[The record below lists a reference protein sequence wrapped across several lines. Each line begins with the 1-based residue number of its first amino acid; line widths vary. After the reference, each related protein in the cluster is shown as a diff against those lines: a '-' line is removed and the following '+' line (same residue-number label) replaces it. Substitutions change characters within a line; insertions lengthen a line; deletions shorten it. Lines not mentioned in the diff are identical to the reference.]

1 MNNLKKILSVLLVL
15 ALAVSTVISITS
27 CGGDKDPCTTHV
39 DANSDK
45 KCDNCEADMPAE
57 DPDDGKATY
66 TVTVKDD
73 EGNAVVGAVV
83 EIYLGGIVGIG
94 EAETDANGKATFRLD
109 EGNYSAAVVEVP
121 AGYVFEEDTKVEL
134 KNGAVTLEVSKL
146 LTYTVYVVDAAGNA
160 VANASVQLCEDES
173 CRMPKTTDATGKVE
187 FTEAAGEYKA
197 KVLSINGTEITDEYH
212 YLVNGSVTIVIA
224 Q

>member
-15 ALAVSTVISITS
+15 SLAVATLFAITS
-27 CGGDKDPCTTHV
+27 CGGDKDPCTMHI
-39 DANSDK
+39 DADGDK
-45 KCDNCEADMPAE
+45 KCDKCEADMPPE
-57 DPDDGKATY
+57 EPGDGKATY

-83 EIYLGGIVGIG
+83 EIYLDGIVRRG
-94 EAETDANGKATFRLD
+94 ETETDANGVATFKLD

-121 AGYVFEEDTKVEL
+121 AGYNFEEDAKEAL

-146 LTYTVYVVDAAGNA
+146 LTYTVYVTDADGNA
-160 VANASVQLCEDES
+160 IANASVQLCEDES
-173 CRMPKTTDATGKVE
+173 CRMPKTTDASGKVE

-212 YLVNGSVTIVIA
+212 YLENGSVTIVIA

>member
-15 ALAVSTVISITS
+15 SLAVATLFAITS
-27 CGGDKDPCTTHV
+27 CGGDKDPCTMHI
-39 DANSDK
+39 DADGDK
-45 KCDNCEADMPAE
+45 KCDKCEADMPPE
-57 DPDDGKATY
+57 EPGDGKATY

-73 EGNAVVGAVV
+73 EGNAVAGAVV
-83 EIYLGGIVGIG
+83 EIYLDGIVRRG
-94 EAETDANGKATFRLD
+94 ETETDANGVATFKLD

-121 AGYVFEEDTKVEL
+121 AGYDFEEEKVAL
-134 KNGAVTLEVSKL
+134 TGGAVTLEVSKL
-146 LTYTVYVVDAAGNA
+146 LTYTVYVKDAAGNA
-160 VANASVQLCEDES
+160 IANASVQLCEDES
-173 CRMPKTTDATGKVE
+173 CRMPKTTDANGKVE
-187 FTEAAGEYKA
+187 FTEARGEYKA

>member
-15 ALAVSTVISITS
+15 SLAVATLFAITS

-39 DANSDK
+39 DADGDK

-83 EIYLGGIVGIG
+83 EIYLDGIVRRG
-94 EAETDANGKATFRLD
+94 ETETDAGGVATFKLD
-109 EGNYSAAVVEVP
+109 EGNYSAAVVDVP
-121 AGYVFEEDTKVEL
+121 AGYDFEEEKVAL
-134 KNGAVTLEVSKL
+134 TGGAVTLEVSKL
-146 LTYTVYVVDAAGNA
+146 LTYTVYVKDAAGNA
-160 VANASVQLCEDES
+160 IANASVQLCEDES
-173 CRMPKTTDATGKVE
+173 CRMPKTTDANGKVE
-187 FTEAAGEYKA
+187 FTEARGEYKA